1 MKLFL
6 SLLLALALFVFT
18 LDAHAQEKDRGIRTR
33 TKSLQKLDGYMPLY
47 WDAEN
52 GKLLLEIERFNA
64 EFLYQVSLPTGVG
77 SNPIGLDRGQLGST
91 NVVFFERTG
100 QKVLLVRP
108 NYRYRAITNDAQER
122 RAVEESFAR
131 SVLWGFKV
139 EATEDARVLVDA
151 TAFFMRDAH
160 GVIETLR
167 RANQGRFQLDESRSS
182 FYLARTKNFPQ
193 NTEVET
199 QLTFT
204 GDEPGRLVRETVP
217 TPQAITV
224 REHHSF
230 VALPDAGYTPRRLD
244 PRVGVMGVEF
254 YDYAS
259 AFTEPI
265 EKRWINRHR
274 LQKRDPNAASSEPVK
289 PIIYY
294 VDSGA
299 PEPIRSALVEG
310 ASWWNEAFEAAGFK
324 NAFQVRLLP
333 PDADPMDVRYNMIN
347 WVHRSTRGWSYGG
360 SIEDPRTGEIIKGN
374 VTLGSLR
381 VRQDFMLGTG
391 MIPSYDATRGAR
403 QGDAGGNAG
412 GSLLCELG
420 MMSGGDDDYLTAQ
433 DAATDS
439 SAMSLA
445 RIRQL
450 SAHEVGHT
458 LGLAHN
464 FAASTYAGRA
474 SVMDY
479 PAPLV
484 EIKNGKLDLSNAYGR
499 GIGAYDKF
507 AITYA
512 YAQFPS
518 GADESVQL
526 ERILEDGIAR
536 GMLFI
541 SDADAR
547 PLGAAHPLAN
557 LWDNGDD
564 PVKMLRHEME
574 VRRIGLA
581 QFGLGNIPDGTPL
594 SMLEAKLLPLYLH
607 HRYQLQAAVKSVGG
621 LYYTYAVKRTA
632 ESFLAGGRIHGT
644 NPALVQEVVAPARQR
659 EALAAVLDTL
669 RPETLA
675 IPPRIL
681 ALIPP
686 RAFGYEGGTGEYFPN
701 RADPAFD
708 PIAAATIAADLAI
721 LPLLEP
727 HRAARL
733 NGFHALNT
741 LNPDFKQVID
751 ALIART
757 WLDPLSRDPYH
768 AAIARAVQSL
778 TVTRLMDTAA
788 NADAAPQ
795 VRAAATQALR
805 ELHER
810 LKLPLA
816 DTSTN
821 GAHRR
826 ATSDDIERFLA
837 RPDAPRKQT
846 APLPL
851 PQGDPIGG
859 GSRQP

>member
-1 MKLFL
+1 MKR
-6 SLLLALALFVFT
+6 SLLLLVVAALFVFT
-18 LDAHAQEKDRGIRTR
+18 LNLNAQEKDRSIRAR
-33 TKSLQKLDGYMPLY
+33 TKGLQKLDGYMPLY

-108 NYRYRAITNDAQER
+108 NYRYRAITDDAQER

-139 EATEDARVLVDA
+139 EATDEARVLVDA

-324 NAFQVRLLP
+324 NAFQVKLLP

-391 MIPSYDATRGAR
+391 LIPSYSAS
-403 QGDAGGNAG
+403 

-420 MMSGGDDDYLTAQ
+420 MMLDDDYLTPQ
-433 DAATDS
+433 DASTDA

-484 EIKNGKLDLSNAYGR
+484 EIKNGKLDLSHAYAR

-512 YAQFPS
+512 YAQFPP
-518 GADESVQL
+518 GAAESVQL

-564 PVKMLRHEME
+564 PIAMLKHEME

-632 ESFLAGGRIHGT
+632 ETYLAGRIYGT
-644 NPALVQEVVAPARQR
+644 SPSRVQEVVAPARQR

-675 IPPRIL
+675 IPQRIL

-686 RAFGYEGGTGEYFPN
+686 RAFGYEGGTGEYFQN

-708 PIAAATIAADLAI
+708 PIAAATICADLAI

-733 NGFHALNT
+733 DGFHAQNAA
-741 LNPDFKQVID
+741 NPDFKQILD

-757 WLDPLSRDPYH
+757 WLDPAPRDPYH

-795 VRAAATQALR
+795 VRAVATEALR
-805 ELHER
+805 ALNER
-810 LKLPLA
+810 LKLPVA
-816 DTSTN
+816 DAAVS
-821 GAHRR
+821 AHRR
-826 ATSDDIERFLA
+826 ATRDDIERFLT

-846 APLPL
+846 APLAL

>member
-1 MKLFL
+1 MNRF
-6 SLLLALALFVFT
+6 LLLLIAALFVFT
-18 LDAHAQEKDRGIRTR
+18 PITTAQEKDKSIRTR
-33 TKSLQKLDGYMPLY
+33 TKGLQKLDGYVPLY

-52 GKLLLEIERFNA
+52 GKLLMEIERFNT

-108 NYRYRAITNDAQER
+108 NYRFRAITDDAQER

-139 EATEDARVLVDA
+139 EATDDARVLVDA

-160 GVIETLR
+160 GVVETLR

-224 REHHSF
+224 REHHSL

-244 PRVGVMGVEF
+244 PRVGVSGVEF

-259 AFTEPI
+259 PFTEPI

-274 LQKRDPNAASSEPVK
+274 LQKKDPSAAVSEPVK

-324 NAFQVRLLP
+324 NAFQVKLLP

-391 MIPSYDATRGAR
+391 MIPPYTSDRSRHG
-403 QGDAGGNAG
+403 GDGF
-412 GSLLCELG
+412 CELG
-420 MMSGGDDDYLTAQ
+420 MTAGGDDDYLTQ
-433 DAATDS
+433 DASTDAA
-439 SAMSLA
+439 AMSLA

-479 PAPLV
+479 PAPMV
-484 EIKNGKLDLSNAYGR
+484 EIKGGKLDFSNAYAR
-499 GIGAYDKF
+499 GVGAYDKF
-507 AITYA
+507 AIRYA
-512 YAQFPS
+512 YAQFAP
-518 GADESVQL
+518 GADEAAEL
-526 ERILEDGIAR
+526 ERILEDGTAR

-541 SDADAR
+541 SDDDAR

-564 PVKMLRHEME
+564 PVAMLRHEME

-581 QFGLGNIPDGTPL
+581 QFGLANIPRGTPL
-594 SMLEAKLLPLYLH
+594 SMLEAKFLPLYLH

-621 LYYTYAVKRTA
+621 LYYTYAVKTA
-632 ESFLAGGRIHGT
+632 AGV
-644 NPALVQEVVAPARQR
+644 NPSRVQEIVAPARQR

-681 ALIPP
+681 AIIPP
-686 RAFGYEGGTGEYFPN
+686 RAFGYEGGTGEYFAN
-701 RADPAFD
+701 RTDPAFD
-708 PIAAATIAADLAI
+708 PISAASIAADLAL

-733 NGFHALNT
+733 NNFHALNT
-741 LNPDFKQVID
+741 ANPDFKEILD
-751 ALIART
+751 ALVART
-757 WLDPLSRDPYH
+757 WLDPAPARDAYH
-768 AAIARAVQSL
+768 ASIARAVQSL
-778 TVTRLMDTAA
+778 VVTRLMDTAA
-788 NADAAPQ
+788 NADASPQ
-795 VRAAATQALR
+795 VRAAATEALR
-805 ELHER
+805 ALNER
-810 LKLPLA
+810 LKLPSA
-816 DTSTN
+816 DATTS
-821 GAHRR
+821 AHRR
-826 ATSDDIERFLA
+826 ATSDDIERFLT
-837 RPDAPRKQT
+837 RPDATRKQT

-851 PQGDPIGG
+851 PQGDPIGAAS
-859 GSRQP
+859 SRQL

>member
-1 MKLFL
+1 MKR
-6 SLLLALALFVFT
+6 SLLALFVALFVF
-18 LDAHAQEKDRGIRTR
+18 ASAAVAGAQEKDKSIRTR
-33 TKSLQKLDGYMPLY
+33 TKGLQKLDGYLPLY

-52 GKLLLEIERFNA
+52 GKLLLEIERFNT

-100 QKVLLVRP
+100 PKVLLVRP
-108 NYRYRAITNDAQER
+108 NYRYRAITNDPQER

-139 EATEDARVLVDA
+139 EAAEDARVLVDA

-160 GVIETLR
+160 GVSETLR
-167 RANQGRFQLDESRSS
+167 RTNQGRFQADESRSS
-182 FYLARTKNFPQ
+182 FYLPRTKNFPQ

-204 GDEPGRLVRETVP
+204 GDEPGRLVRDTVP

-224 REHHSF
+224 RQHHSF
-230 VALPDAGYTPRRLD
+230 VALPEAGYTPRRLD

-259 AFTEPI
+259 PITEPI

-274 LQKRDPNAASSEPVK
+274 LQKKDPRAPLSEPVK

-294 VDSGA
+294 VDAGA

-310 ASWWNEAFEAAGFK
+310 ASWWNEAFEAAGFR
-324 NAFQVRLLP
+324 NAFQVKLLP
-333 PDADPMDVRYNMIN
+333 PDADPMDVRYNVIN

-381 VRQDFMLGTG
+381 VRQDFLLGTG
-391 MIPSYDATRGAR
+391 MIPSYAS
-403 QGDAGGNAG
+403 G
-412 GSLLCELG
+412 GSRRHGGEQFCELG
-420 MMSGGDDDYLTAQ
+420 MMFGGGDDDYLVQ
-433 DAATDS
+433 DASTDS
-439 SAMSLA
+439 AAMAIA

-464 FAASTYAGRA
+464 FAASTYGGRA

-484 EIKNGKLDLSNAYGR
+484 EIKNGKLDLSNAYAR
-499 GIGAYDKF
+499 GVGEYDKF
-507 AITYA
+507 AIRYA
-512 YAQFPS
+512 YAEFAP
-518 GADESVQL
+518 GVDEAAEL
-526 ERILEDGIAR
+526 ERLLEDGTTR

-557 LWDNGDD
+557 LWDNGGD
-564 PVKMLRHEME
+564 PVQMLRHEME
-574 VRRIGLA
+574 VRRIGLQ
-581 QFGLGNIPDGTPL
+581 QFGLSNIPRGTPL

-607 HRYQLQAAVKSVGG
+607 HRYQLQAAAKSVGG
-621 LYYTYAVKRTA
+621 LYYTYAVRTG
-632 ESFLAGGRIHGT
+632 AGT
-644 NPALVQEVVAPARQR
+644 SPARVQEIVAPARQR
-659 EALAAVLDTL
+659 EALTAVLDTL

-675 IPPRIL
+675 IPQRIL

-686 RAFGYEGGTGEYFPN
+686 RAFGYEGGTGEYFEN

-708 PIAAATIAADLAI
+708 PLAAATIAADLAI
-721 LPLLEP
+721 LPLVEH

-733 NGFHALNT
+733 NNFHALNAA
-741 LNPDFKQVID
+741 NPDFKQVLD
-751 ALIART
+751 ALVART
-757 WLDPLSRDPYH
+757 WLAEPQRDPYH
-768 AAIARAVQSL
+768 ALIARAVQSL

-795 VRAAATQALR
+795 VRAAATETLR
-805 ELHER
+805 DLGER
-810 LKLPLA
+810 LKLPA
-816 DTSTN
+816 TDASTA
-821 GAHRR
+821 AHRR
-826 ATSDDIERFLA
+826 ATRDDIERFLA

-846 APLPL
+846 APLPI

-859 GSRQP
+859 RSR